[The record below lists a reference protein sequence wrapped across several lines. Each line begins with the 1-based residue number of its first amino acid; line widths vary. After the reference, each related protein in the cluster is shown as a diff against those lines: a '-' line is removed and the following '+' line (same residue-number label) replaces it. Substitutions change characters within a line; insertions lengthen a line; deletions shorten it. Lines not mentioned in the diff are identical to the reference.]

1 MTDPGFEAPPPTSGS
16 NPVLRNVLLAVA
28 VVYVVASLFFIFE
41 TRSRVTELEKAQQST
56 TAGVK
61 DLGQRLNATNTK
73 LQASTEALG
82 ARLGMTEQDLQSRM
96 ASRAAELERQQ
107 RAAERRL
114 AEQHKQVAGEVA
126 TVKTDLG
133 SAKTDI
139 ASTRTDLE
147 ATKAKLERA
156 MGDLGVQSGLIART
170 RDDLDELRRRGERNY
185 YEFTLR
191 KGSSPTPVST
201 ISLQLKKADPK
212 RSRFTLN
219 VISDD
224 KTIEKKDR
232 TVAEPMQFY
241 TGRDRSLYEI
251 VVFSVNNKN
260 EVTGY
265 LSTPKSVP
273 APISK

>member
-1 MTDPGFEAPPPTSGS
+1 MTDPGFEAPHTAAS
-16 NPVLRNVLLAVA
+16 NPAVRNVLLAVA
-28 VVYVVASLFFIFE
+28 VVYVLASLFFIFE
-41 TRSRVTELEKAQQST
+41 TRSRVSELEKAQQAT

-61 DLGQRLNATNTK
+61 DLGQRLNTTNTQ

-96 ASRAAELERQQ
+96 ASRTAELERQQ

-114 AEQHKQVAGEVA
+114 AQQHKEVAGEVA
-126 TVKTDLG
+126 TVRTDLG

-170 RDDLDELRRRGERNY
+170 REDLDELRRRGDRNY

-191 KGSSPTPVST
+191 KGSTPTPVST

-219 VISDD
+219 VIADD

-232 TVAEPMQFY
+232 TIAEPMQFY
-241 TGRDRSLYEI
+241 TGRQRALYEI

-260 EVTGY
+260 EVAGY
-265 LSTPKSVP
+265 LSTPKSVA

>member
-1 MTDPGFEAPPPTSGS
+1 MNDPGFEAPSRPASS
-16 NPVLRNVLLAVA
+16 PVVRNVLLAVA
-28 VVYVVASLFFIFE
+28 AVYVIASLYFIFE
-41 TRSRVTELEKAQQST
+41 TRSRVAELEKTQQQT

-61 DLGQRLNATNTK
+61 DLGQRLNSTNTNLK
-73 LQASTEALG
+73 ASTEALG
-82 ARLGMTEQDLQSRM
+82 ARLGMTEQELQAKM
-96 ASRAAELERQQ
+96 ASRTAELERQQ

-126 TVKTDLG
+126 TVRTDLG
-133 SAKTDI
+133 SARTDI
-139 ASTRTDLE
+139 ASTKTDLE

-156 MGDLGVQSGLIART
+156 IGDLGVQSGLIART
-170 RDDLDELRRRGERNY
+170 REDLDELRRRGDRNY

-191 KGSSPTPVST
+191 KGAGPTPVST

-219 VISDD
+219 VMADD

-241 TGRDRSLYEI
+241 TGRERALYEL

-260 EVTGY
+260 EITGY